1 MVTIII
7 NAYVGIDTNMI
18 AVNANTNVD
27 MKNAAH
33 ILLPHKK
40 RFLASAPTDLTQR
53 PLGPRGNPTRT
64 RPDAYAVSSVM
75 GRLKG
80 IAPALRLIHL
90 LQRSH

>member
-33 ILLPHKK
+33 ILLCPVFA
-40 RFLASAPTDLTQR
+40 R
-53 PLGPRGNPTRT
+53 
-64 RPDAYAVSSVM
+64 
-75 GRLKG
+75 
-80 IAPALRLIHL
+80 
-90 LQRSH
+90 

>member
-33 ILLPHKK
+33 ILLPHRK
-40 RFLASAPTDLTQR
+40 RFLASVPTDLTQR
-53 PLGPRGNPTRT
+53 PLEPRGPHRT
-64 RPDAYAVSSVM
+64 LQGTCAISS
-75 GRLKG
+75 
-80 IAPALRLIHL
+80 IA
-90 LQRSH
+90 